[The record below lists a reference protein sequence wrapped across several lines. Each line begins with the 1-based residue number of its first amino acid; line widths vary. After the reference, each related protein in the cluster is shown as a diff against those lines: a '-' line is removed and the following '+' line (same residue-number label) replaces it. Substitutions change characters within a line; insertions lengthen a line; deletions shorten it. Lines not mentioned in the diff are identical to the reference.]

1 MRISSHYKS
10 ISLLLI
16 LLSIASFF
24 IGFFYGE
31 NSAGAGTLYHD
42 FNNVWRNLQIF
53 LNNDLSAAIDFTANP
68 DRETNLFF
76 QSSRT
81 PLIYIL
87 HKFFNP
93 FTGNKVSFINSVFII
108 SLSVHFYFIC
118 V

>member
-1 MRISSHYKS
+1 MRISNHYKS

-16 LLSIASFF
+16 LLSITSFF

-42 FNNVWRNLQIF
+42 FNNVWRNLQTF
-53 LNNDLSAAIDFTANP
+53 LNNDLGTAINFTTYS
-68 DRETNLFF
+68 DREIF

-87 HKFFNP
+87 HKL
-93 FTGNKVSFINSVFII
+93 II
-108 SLSVHFYFIC
+108 YYYY
-118 V
+118 